1 MVKFDDLLTA
11 KLVTEFQLADASV
24 LREILRGMA
33 ATPTPSRGLISE
45 LNLRGV
51 SVTLQRSNQIHR
63 RLQHYKMMMEEAFY
77 ANVVQKQGAVSAK
90 DMKGFRR
97 QQKQEGYERRLR
109 DILLAESVLDEGKIE
124 ELNEV
129 FAQRLAKHCGELV
142 EEYKKH
148 DFEGVSRPLTRGTSR
163 DTSPKLA
170 AVPGSVAGRSGSPV
184 GSVSSGV
191 GVSASGSASAAPSA
205 PASGSPPAVAAAPTA
220 SSASGVGAIDDS
232 APRSESPMRMT
243 ASMTVPTQSDLLD
256 AENPAGLVIA
266 GRFTV
271 TKKLGEGGMGMV
283 FLAEDEDG
291 QKVAIKVIKDAAKA
305 VEAVE
310 RFKREILATSFFDHE
325 NVVEIY
331 DAGEFGESSYFMA
344 LEFVDG
350 EDLRDTLAREKR
362 LEPRR
367 ALDITIQIMNGM
379 AAAHQA
385 RIIHRDL
392 KPENVMLGQRDG
404 RDLVKLMDFGLAR
417 ILDREELGDRIFVT
431 MSGAV
436 SGSPMYI
443 APEAI
448 SGDQLD
454 PRTDIYSI
462 GLMLFEFIAGESP
475 YAVKSPREFL
485 MAHMSKQP
493 RKMADVCPD
502 LGMPAELDGWFEKAL
517 AKLPKHRFEGCE
529 VAVEWLQEKVLPKIA

>member
-1 MVKFDDLLTA
+1 MVRFDDLLIA
-11 KLVTEFQLADASV
+11 KLVTEFQLAEITV
-24 LREILRGMA
+24 LRDTLRAMA
-33 ATPTPSRGLISE
+33 ASPTPSRGLISE

-63 RLQHYKMMMEEAFY
+63 RLSHYKIMMEESLFAS
-77 ANVVQKQGAVSAK
+77 VIKEKGLVPAK
-90 DMKGFRR
+90 DLKGLRR
-97 QQKQEGYERRLR
+97 QQRQGGFNRRLR
-109 DILLAESVLDEGKIE
+109 DILAAEGTVDQALLAEVQ
-124 ELNEV
+124 EV
-129 FAQRLAKHCGELV
+129 FEERLAKHCESLV

-148 DFEGVSRPLTRGTSR
+148 DYEGVSRSLTQGTKR

-170 AVPGSVAGRSGSPV
+170 VVPGAMAGGSDTLE
-184 GSVSSGV
+184 GSVS
-191 GVSASGSASAAPSA
+191 A
-205 PASGSPPAVAAAPTA
+205 PA
-220 SSASGVGAIDDS
+220 VGAIDDS
-232 APRSESPMRMT
+232 APRSKSPMKMT
-243 ASMTVPTQSDLLD
+243 ASMTVPTQSDLLEAD
-256 AENPAGLVIA
+256 DPAGLVIA

-271 TKKLGEGGMGMV
+271 KKKLGEGGMGMV

-291 QKVAIKVIKDAAKA
+291 QKVAIKVIKDASKA
-305 VEAVE
+305 VEAVD

-331 DAGEFGESSYFMA
+331 DAGEFGDSSYFMA
-344 LEFVDG
+344 LEFIDG
-350 EDLRDTLAREKR
+350 EDMRDTLAREKR

-367 ALDITIQIMNGM
+367 ALEITIQIMNGM

-392 KPENVMLGQRDG
+392 KPENVMLGTRDG

-448 SGDQLD
+448 SGDKLD

-502 LGMPAELDGWFEKAL
+502 LGLPAELDGWFEKAL
-517 AKLPKHRFEGCE
+517 AKLPKNRFETCE
-529 VAVEWLQEKVLPKIA
+529 EAVVWLQDKVLPKIA

>member
-1 MVKFDDLLTA
+1 MIRFDDLLIA
-11 KLVTEFQLADASV
+11 KLVTEFQLAEITV
-24 LREILRGMA
+24 LRDTLRAMA
-33 ATPTPSRGLISE
+33 ASPTPSRGLISE

-63 RLQHYKMMMEEAFY
+63 RLQHYKMMMEDALF
-77 ANVVQKQGAVSAK
+77 ASVVKEKGLVAAK
-90 DMKGFRR
+90 DLKGIRR
-97 QQKQEGYERRLR
+97 QQRQDGFQQRLR
-109 DILLAESVLDEGKIE
+109 EILAVDGSVDQAGLE
-124 ELNEV
+124 EAQGV
-129 FAQRLAKHCGELV
+129 FEERLSKHCDQLIS
-142 EEYKKH
+142 EYKKQ
-148 DFEGVSRPLTRGTSR
+148 DYEGVSRPLTQGTKR

-170 AVPGSVAGRSGSPV
+170 AVPGAVVGRSDTPA
-184 GSVSSGV
+184 GSVS
-191 GVSASGSASAAPSA
+191 ASSST
-205 PASGSPPAVAAAPTA
+205 PAV
-220 SSASGVGAIDDS
+220 VGAIDDS

-256 AENPAGLVIA
+256 AEDPAGLVIA

-271 TKKLGEGGMGMV
+271 KKKLGEGGMGMV

-291 QKVAIKVIKDAAKA
+291 QKVAIKVIKDATKA
-305 VEAVE
+305 VEAVD

-350 EDLRDTLAREKR
+350 EDMRDTLAREKR

-367 ALDITIQIMNGM
+367 AVEITIQIMNGM

-517 AKLPKHRFEGCE
+517 AKLPKNRFEGCE
-529 VAVEWLQEKVLPKIA
+529 VAVEWLEEKVLPQIA